1 MEEKMGIA
9 MEKEE
14 EEEEKV
20 AGCGLNQQ
28 QLVSSLGGVAEIRN
42 TEQLHRPV
50 EDVMDVLRTDSRSV
64 TPEILDVPSEC
75 STKLEELP
83 SSIDGENGGDDIH
96 VRVVKIKMTNPSV
109 HVDGYNGPIHVLKSL
124 WKKGNGFSLNLRFD
138 FDSFSDLQNF
148 IDYSTDISEKVH
160 TLNKPFV
167 KDKYI
172 ANLDVTF
179 TNAVIVEKE

>member
-1 MEEKMGIA
+1 MEEKMEIV
-9 MEKEE
+9 MENEE
-14 EEEEKV
+14 EKKV

-28 QLVSSLGGVAEIRN
+28 QLVSSLGDVAEIRN

-50 EDVMDVLRTDSRSV
+50 EDVMNELRTDSRSV
-64 TPEILDVPSEC
+64 TSEILDVPSER

-83 SSIDGENGGDDIH
+83 SSIDEENGSDDIH

-148 IDYSTDISEKVH
+148 IDYSTDLSEKVH